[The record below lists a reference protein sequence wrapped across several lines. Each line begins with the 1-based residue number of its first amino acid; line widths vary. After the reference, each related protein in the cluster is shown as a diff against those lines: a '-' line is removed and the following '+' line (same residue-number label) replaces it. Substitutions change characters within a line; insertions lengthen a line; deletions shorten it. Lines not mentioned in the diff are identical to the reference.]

1 MLSYSL
7 GVYLNQYCILGVQWF
22 GVDIGGTLVKCVYF
36 ETQEEDEDG
45 KTEACSAQARQEH
58 EGVLA
63 LRKFV
68 RSNLTYGSSGMRDK
82 HLELSGQRLGSIT
95 GTLHF
100 IKFATSRMNGFFD
113 MVTKNGLSRFSKVVC
128 ATGGGAF
135 KFEEDFKKVCMC
147 VCIKDSAQD
156 CRFAQRRLLFPHFSW
171 KARMSLQSPCLS
183 TWV

>member
-1 MLSYSL
+1 M
-7 GVYLNQYCILGVQWF
+7 
-22 GVDIGGTLVKCVYF
+22 KCVYF
-36 ETQEEDEDG
+36 ETQEEGSGDSEDVPTAISPG
-45 KTEACSAQARQEH
+45 LSVAEKQEH

-68 RSNLTYGSSGMRDK
+68 RSNLKYGSSGMRDER
-82 HLELSGQRLGSIT
+82 LELVGQRLGNIT

-100 IKFATSRMNGFFD
+100 IKFATSRMDGFFD

-147 VCIKDSAQD
+147 VICV
-156 CRFAQRRLLFPHFSW
+156 C
-171 KARMSLQSPCLS
+171 M
-183 TWV
+183 

>member
-1 MLSYSL
+1 MKWSTHPQFKVHTLCA
-7 GVYLNQYCILGVQWF
+7 GFQWF

-36 ETQEEDEDG
+36 ETEVEGDG
-45 KTEACSAQARQEH
+45 DGGEAPCTDTGSAHTVAEKQEH

-68 RSNLTYGSSGMRDK
+68 KSNLKYGSSGMRDER
-82 HLELSGQRLGSIT
+82 LELVGQRLRRIT

-100 IKFATSRMNGFFD
+100 IKFATSRMDGFFD

-135 KFEEDFKKVCMC
+135 KFEEDFKKVCAC
-147 VCIKDSAQD
+147 VQGVSVYRGSSAY
-156 CRFAQRRLLFPHFSW
+156 F
-171 KARMSLQSPCLS
+171 
-183 TWV
+183 